1 MYKKRWQGICIT
13 LLLVVLF
20 PFHGI
25 SNTTQSRG
33 MISIADAK
41 LDVDNNYVPDRLGEP
56 VTIAGRVTVGSGVL
70 RTQKLFIALQDQSAG
85 IFIYQPEYNGPKIHA
100 GDSLRVTGVIDQYH
114 GLTQL
119 VHPVITFCE
128 TSHRQIPPAVSI
140 RDGSYEKLEGRLV
153 KVMGRIINKGV
164 NDGGNYLLIA
174 PGAGTNNTLFVFN
187 AWRHRDTSLFD
198 KYKAGEMV
206 EITGL
211 LSQFDSRGEPD
222 GVYQLLPRSKADLQI
237 VQYSP
242 GYYSRLALLVGCI
255 AIAILA
261 FNLILQKRVR
271 QRTRKL
277 KASESRFAKLTETTT
292 SAILIYQN
300 GQFVYQNPVM
310 ASITTGGDLN
320 RLLDQWTEELKKTGR
335 TINAPSEFRYTSID
349 GQTFWFTYTSEPIA
363 WNDRDALIITA
374 TNITQ
379 RKQTEEELRRSEERF
394 QSMAQ
399 AATVGIFRTRP
410 DGYTTYVNPKWSELS
425 GLPLS
430 QATGYGWMEAVHPD
444 DRDWLLQRWSDDR
457 ESSHESVAE
466 YRFLRP
472 DGTVR
477 WVLGDAVPEFDSRG
491 ELISFVGTITDI
503 TQQKQAQQ
511 EIRQSEEKYK
521 YLFYQNPQPLL
532 IYCTESLRFIEVNER
547 AIRHYGYSREE
558 FLNMTVEDI
567 RPPEDAA
574 AVRKAIKEQKTKYKD
589 YGTWRHLK
597 KNGEVIQVEIANH
610 EIEYNGKPARIVL
623 INDVTERLKAQQKL
637 EESEK
642 SLNTAQEIARMGDWE
657 YDLVHNQ
664 TTWSD
669 NNFRLFD
676 LVPGETKPT
685 FEYFINRVHPEDRKL
700 VELANRKMMETHQ
713 PTDFDFRITDKNG
726 QTIWLSNNIVPY
738 FKDGQLIRLK
748 GVNIDITERKQ
759 ILERLKLLNTSIEQS
774 PISIV
779 ITDPEGVI
787 EFVNPNFTRKTGYL
801 FNEAV
806 GNTMRIIKSGAHTNQ
821 FYREM
826 WETIKSGKV
835 WNGEIQNRKKNGE
848 LFWDKVLISPVKDDH
863 SQITHFVSI
872 KEDITEKKRLFDE
885 LVEAKEKAEESNRL
899 KSAFLAN
906 ISHEIR
912 TPMNSILGFS
922 ELLQSSDLSVE
933 EKEEFFDIIEQSG
946 KRMLKTITKIVEI
959 SRLDTNQ
966 VELVASTVPVNLML
980 RKLEQQ
986 FKTRA
991 SERQLVLSLE
1001 PGLPDEQA
1009 LVHTDEEKLE
1019 TVVRYLLNNAFKYTH
1034 RGSVRFGYRPNGK
1047 MLQFF
1052 VEDTG
1057 IGMNESA
1064 CRKIFRP
1071 FVQTDGTYTRSYE
1084 GLGLGL
1090 VIAKGYVEKL
1100 GGKIELESEFK
1111 KGTTVTF
1118 TLPFRT

>member
-1 MYKKRWQGICIT
+1 MWLGVY
-13 LLLVVLF
+13 VVLYLVCLV
-20 PFHGI
+20 PLN
-25 SNTTQSRG
+25 SVADNTQNRG
-33 MISIADAK
+33 LISIANAK
-41 LDVDNNYVPDRLGEP
+41 IDIDSNYIPDRLGNV
-56 VTIAGRVTVGSGVL
+56 VTVAGRVTVGSGVL
-70 RTQKLFIALQDQSAG
+70 RTQDLFIALQDHSAG

-100 GDSLRVTGVIDQYH
+100 GDSLRVTGRIYQYH
-114 GLTQL
+114 GLTEII
-119 VHPVITFCE
+119 HPIFTFCD
-128 TSHRQIPPAVSI
+128 TINRRVPKAVSLQ
-140 RDGSYEKLEGRLV
+140 SATYEQLEGSLV
-153 KVMGRIINKGV
+153 KISGRIINTGV
-164 NDGGNYLLIA
+164 NDAGHYLLIA
-174 PGAGTNNTLFVFN
+174 PGEGSNNTLFVFKD
-187 AWRHRDTSLFD
+187 WKHRDTSLFD
-198 KYKAGEMV
+198 KYKAGEV
-206 EITGL
+206 IEVTGL
-211 LSQFDSRGEPD
+211 LSQFDSRSEPD
-222 GVYQLLPRSKADLQI
+222 DVYQILPRNKDDLQI
-237 VQYSP
+237 TQRGP
-242 GYYSRLALLVGCI
+242 HYYSQVALVIGCI
-255 AIAILA
+255 ALTILA
-261 FNLILQKRVR
+261 FNLILQKKVR

-292 SAILIYQN
+292 SAILIYQD
-300 GQFVYQNPVM
+300 GQFLYQNPVM

-320 RLLDQWTEELKKTGR
+320 RLLDQWIEELKEPGR
-335 TINAPSEFRYTSID
+335 TTNTPSEFRYTSID
-349 GQTFWFTYTSEPIA
+349 GQTVWFTYTSVPIV

-379 RKQTEEELRRSEERF
+379 RKQTEEELKRSEERF
-394 QSMAQ
+394 HSMAQ

-425 GLPLS
+425 GLPLN

-444 DRDWLLQRWSDDR
+444 DRDWLLRRWSDDS

-472 DGTVR
+472 DGQVV
-477 WVLGDAVPEFDSRG
+477 WVLGDAVPECDSHG
-491 ELISFVGTITDI
+491 KLLSFVGTITDI
-503 TQQKQAQQ
+503 THQKNAQQ
-511 EIRQSEEKYK
+511 EIRQREKQYR
-521 YLFYQNPQPLL
+521 YLFQNNPQPMV
-532 IYCTESLRFIEVNER
+532 IFDEETLRFLEVNE
-547 AIRHYGYSREE
+547 AIVRQYGYSREE
-558 FLNMTVEDI
+558 LLNMTIADI
-567 RPPEDAA
+567 RPEADIENVIE
-574 AVRKAIKEQKTKYKD
+574 AVKNQHQRYNKAGI
-589 YGTWRHLK
+589 WRHRK
-597 KNGEVIQVEIANH
+597 KNGEIIDVDITNHQVK
-610 EIEYNGKPARIVL
+610 YNNRNAKLAL
-623 INDVTERLKAQQKL
+623 INDVTERLKAQQQV

-642 SLNTAQEIARMGDWE
+642 SLNKAQEIARMGDWE
-657 YDLVHNQ
+657 YDMVKNK
-664 TTWSD
+664 TTWSE

-676 LVPGETKPT
+676 LVPGEIAPT
-685 FEYFINRVHPEDRKL
+685 FEYFMNRMHPEDRKL
-700 VELANRKMMETHQ
+700 VELANQEMMETHQ
-713 PTDFDFRITDKNG
+713 PTDFDFRITDKDG

-738 FKDGQLIRLK
+738 FKDGQLARLK

-801 FNEAV
+801 SNEAV
-806 GNTMRIIKSGAHTNQ
+806 GKTMRIIKSGAHTNQ

-835 WNGEIQNRKKNGE
+835 WNGEIQNRKKSGE
-848 LFWDKVLISPVKDDH
+848 LFWDKVLISPVKDDLN
-863 SQITHFVSI
+863 QITHFVSI
-872 KEDITEKKRLFDE
+872 KEDITEKKRMFDE

-922 ELLQSSDLSVE
+922 ELLQSSDLSRE

-980 RKLEQQ
+980 RKLEQR
-986 FKTRA
+986 FKKRA
-991 SERQLVLSLE
+991 SERQLALSLE
-1001 PGLPDEQA
+1001 PGLSDEQA
-1009 LVHTDEEKLE
+1009 LVQTDEEKLE

-1034 RGSVRFGYRPNGK
+1034 SGSVRFGYRPNGK
-1047 MLQFF
+1047 MLHFF

-1100 GGKIELESEFK
+1100 GGTIELESEFK

>member
-1 MYKKRWQGICIT
+1 MSRRMWLGVY
-13 LLLVVLF
+13 VVLYLVCLV
-20 PFHGI
+20 PLN
-25 SNTTQSRG
+25 SVADNTQNRG
-33 MISIADAK
+33 LISIANAK
-41 LDVDNNYVPDRLGEP
+41 IDIDSNYIPDRLGEP

-70 RTQKLFIALQDQSAG
+70 RTQDLFIALQDHSAG

-100 GDSLRVTGVIDQYH
+100 GDSLRVTGRIYQYH
-114 GLTQL
+114 GLTEII
-119 VHPVITFCE
+119 HPIFTFCD
-128 TSHRQIPPAVSI
+128 TINRRVPKAVSLQ
-140 RDGSYEKLEGRLV
+140 SATYEQLEGSLV
-153 KVMGRIINKGV
+153 KISGRIINTGV
-164 NDGGNYLLIA
+164 NDAGHYLLIA
-174 PGAGTNNTLFVFN
+174 PGEGSNNTLFVFKD
-187 AWRHRDTSLFD
+187 WKHRDTSLFD
-198 KYKAGEMV
+198 KYKAGEV
-206 EITGL
+206 IEVTGL
-211 LSQFDSRGEPD
+211 LSQFDSRSEPD
-222 GVYQLLPRSKADLQI
+222 DVYQILPRNKDDLQI
-237 VQYSP
+237 TQRGP
-242 GYYSRLALLVGCI
+242 HYYSQVALVIGCI
-255 AIAILA
+255 ALTILA
-261 FNLILQKRVR
+261 FNLILQKKVR

-292 SAILIYQN
+292 SAILIYQD
-300 GQFVYQNPVM
+300 GQFLYQNPVM

-320 RLLDQWTEELKKTGR
+320 RLLDQWIEELKEPGR
-335 TINAPSEFRYTSID
+335 TTNTPSEFRYTSID
-349 GQTFWFTYTSEPIA
+349 GQTVWFTYTSVPIV

-379 RKQTEEELRRSEERF
+379 RKQTEEELKRSEERF
-394 QSMAQ
+394 HSMAQ

-425 GLPLS
+425 GLPLN

-444 DRDWLLQRWSDDR
+444 DRDWLLQRWSDDSS
-457 ESSHESVAE
+457 SSHESVAE

-472 DGTVR
+472 DGSVI
-477 WVLGDAVPEFDSRG
+477 WVLGDAAPEFDSYG
-491 ELISFVGTITDI
+491 NLLSFVGTITDI

-511 EIRQSEEKYK
+511 EIRRREEQYR
-521 YLFYQNPQPLL
+521 YLFQNNPQPMV
-532 IYCTESLRFIEVNER
+532 IFDEETLRFLEVNQ
-547 AIRHYGYSREE
+547 AITRHYGYSREE
-558 FLNMTVEDI
+558 FLNMTIADI
-567 RPPEDAA
+567 RPEEDIESAID
-574 AVRKAIKEQKTKYKD
+574 AVKNQHQRYNEVGI
-589 YGTWRHLK
+589 WRHRK
-597 KNGEVIQVEIANH
+597 KNGEIIDVEITNH
-610 EIEYNGKPARIVL
+610 QVKYNNRNAKLVL
-623 INDVTERLKAQQKL
+623 INDVTKRLLAQQQV

-657 YDLVHNQ
+657 YDLVQNKM
-664 TTWSD
+664 TWSE
-669 NNFRLFD
+669 NNFRLFGLQPD
-676 LVPGETKPT
+676 EINPT
-685 FEYFINRVHPEDRKL
+685 VDYFLGRVHPEDKAEFGEVDQVL
-700 VELANRKMMETHQ
+700 SQIAAPVKH
-713 PTDFDFRITDKNG
+713 DFRITGENG
-726 QTIWLSNNIVPY
+726 EIMWLESRLVPY
-738 FKDGQLIRLK
+738 FEDGKLIRIK
-748 GVNIDITERKQ
+748 GVNVDITERKQ

-774 PISIV
+774 PISII

-787 EFVNPNFTRKTGYL
+787 EFVNPNFTRNTGYT
-801 FNEAV
+801 FEEAV
-806 GNTMRIIKSGAHTNQ
+806 GNTPGILKSGTHSPEL
-821 FYREM
+821 YRDM
-826 WETIKSGKV
+826 WTTIKK
-835 WNGEIQNRKKNGE
+835 GEIWIGELQNRKKSGE
-848 LFWDKVLISPVKDDH
+848 LFWEKVQIAPVKDERGE
-863 SQITHFVSI
+863 ITHYVAI
-872 KEDITEKKRLFDE
+872 KENITEKKRLFDE

-922 ELLQSSDLSVE
+922 ELLKSSDLSRE

-959 SRLDTNQ
+959 SRLDSNQ
-966 VELVASTVPVNLML
+966 VELFASTVPVNLML

-986 FKTRA
+986 FKKRA
-991 SERQLVLSLE
+991 SERQLTLSLE

-1034 RGSVRFGYRPNGK
+1034 SGSVRFGYRPNGK

-1100 GGKIELESEFK
+1100 GGTIELESEFK